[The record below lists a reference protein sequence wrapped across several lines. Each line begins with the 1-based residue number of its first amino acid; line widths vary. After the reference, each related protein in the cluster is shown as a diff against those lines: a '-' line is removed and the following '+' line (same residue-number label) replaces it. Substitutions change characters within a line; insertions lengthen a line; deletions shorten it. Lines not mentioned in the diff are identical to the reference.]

1 MLTIKW
7 LLKSDLVLLFF
18 PLLSSEK
25 LWGSYSKK
33 LICFSHC
40 LFLTGNNHR
49 CGDFP
54 NFKGEG
60 GGGKLYTKLCQKKTK
75 QNKNNTIQNK
85 TKQNKTKQK
94 YIYIYIYKGHRARSR
109 AKDNR
114 SSLSGPLIEQ
124 LNNSVFTECACTYSP
139 DYVILCAVEDARAI
153 LRNHL
158 RENVSL

>member
-25 LWGSYSKK
+25 LWGSYSKN
-33 LICFSHC
+33 LIFFSHC
-40 LFLTGNNHR
+40 LFLTGNINHR

-54 NFKGEG
+54 YLKEEG
-60 GGGKLYTKLCQKKTK
+60 GVNYTPNYAKKNKTK
-75 QNKNNTIQNK
+75 QKQCKQNKNK
-85 TKQNKTKQK
+85 TKQNKQTKN
-94 YIYIYIYKGHRARSR
+94 IYVNIGHRARSR

-114 SSLSGPLIEQ
+114 PSLPGPLIEQ

-153 LRNHL
+153 LRNHF